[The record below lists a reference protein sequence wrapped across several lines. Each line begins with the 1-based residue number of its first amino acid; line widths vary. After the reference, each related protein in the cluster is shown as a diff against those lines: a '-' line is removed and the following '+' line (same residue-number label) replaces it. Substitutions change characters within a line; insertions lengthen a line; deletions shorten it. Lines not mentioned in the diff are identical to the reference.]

1 MSKDVEVLI
10 VGAGPTGL
18 TLACEL
24 ARYGVSFR
32 IIDKEPHASEKSKAL
47 AVHSRSLEVFEDM
60 GIVDRFLTFGLKMR
74 GINIFAD
81 SKQIAHMTFDE
92 LDGPYSFALT
102 LPQSDTERILMERLA
117 ELGAQVER
125 SITLIGMTQG
135 KDCVENHVR
144 NADGQEGIINS
155 RYTVGTDGAHSAV
168 RKALNMDFSGE
179 KYPDLMYLNDVHIE
193 GAINPDEIYVF
204 NSDHGILALFPYG
217 GGRYRI
223 ACSMGEEQD
232 QAEALKSVKEPSI
245 DEMQAEVD
253 RRSPYSLVLS
263 EQFWS
268 CGIYLHRRH
277 VKQYRKGNCFL
288 AGDAAHI
295 HSPAGGQG
303 MNTGIQDSYNLAWKL
318 ALVTKGKAEDM
329 LLDSYGVERLGI
341 ALGVLKMTD
350 FMMKVNTLKNPV
362 AKHLRNT
369 LAPVL
374 TAHEVI
380 QKRMQSS
387 IAELSLNYRE
397 SPIVEEHHSSMIDAL
412 AHKNDMPNLEDCFA
426 FKNGPQAGDRAPDGF
441 VVAATQ
447 GPLRA
452 FKRGD
457 AYFPPSQLAG
467 TTRLFELFQGTKH
480 TLLLFSGDETSN
492 EEIDIFGGIA
502 RALTNAYSD
511 LVNVVAIVDSDDSR
525 NKCTPH
531 FEKVLKTHAPEMQ
544 QHVMVVEDWE
554 MSCHH
559 KYGAGANC
567 LYLIRPDG
575 YVGFRSQPVA
585 HKLLTKYLERIFDK
599 VQLARI

>member
-1 MSKDVEVLI
+1 MSNDIDVLI

-24 ARYGVSFR
+24 ARHGVSFR
-32 IIDKEPHASEKSKAL
+32 IIDKEDHASDKSKAL
-47 AVHSRSLEVFEDM
+47 AVHSRTLEVFEDM
-60 GIVDRFLTFGLKMR
+60 GIVERFLTFGLKLR

-92 LDGPYSFALT
+92 LDGPYGFALT
-102 LPQSDTERILMERLA
+102 LPQSDTERILMERLG

-125 SITLIGMTQG
+125 SIDLVDVRQQ
-135 KDCVENHVR
+135 KDSVENRVR
-144 NADGQEGIINS
+144 KAGGQEEIINS
-155 RYTVGTDGAHSAV
+155 RYTVGSDGAHSTV
-168 RKALNMDFSGE
+168 RKALNLEFSGE
-179 KYPDLMYLNDVHIE
+179 KYPDLMYLNDVQIE

-223 ACSMGEEQD
+223 AAGMGEEHD
-232 QAEALKSVKEPSI
+232 QAEARTSVKEPSI
-245 DEMQAEVD
+245 EEMQAEVD
-253 RRSPYSLVLS
+253 RRCPYRLTLS

-277 VKQYRKGNCFL
+277 VSQYRKGNCFL
-288 AGDAAHI
+288 SGDAAHI

-318 ALVTKGKAEDM
+318 ALVTKGKAGES

-369 LAPVL
+369 LAPIL
-374 TAHEVI
+374 TAQEVI
-380 QKRMQSS
+380 QKRVQSS

-397 SPIVEEHHSSMIDAL
+397 SPIVEEHLSSMIEAL
-412 AHKNDMPNLEDCFA
+412 TKKKDMPHLADCFA
-426 FKNGPQAGDRAPDGF
+426 FKNGPAAGDRAPDGF
-441 VVAATQ
+441 VVKEAH

-452 FKRGD
+452 FKGGD
-457 AYFPPSQLAG
+457 SHLPSSQLED
-467 TTRLFELFQGTKH
+467 TTRLYELFQGTKH
-480 TLLLFSGDETSN
+480 TLLLFSGDDTSP
-492 EEIDIFGGIA
+492 EEIATFGGIA
-502 RALTNAYSD
+502 QTLTTSYPE
-511 LVNVVAIVDSDDSR
+511 LVKVVAIVDSEESR
-525 NKCTPH
+525 ARCVAG
-531 FEKVLKTHAPEMQ
+531 FDKVLKTHAPDMQ
-544 QHVMVVEDWE
+544 HNVIVVADWE

-575 YVGFRSQPVA
+575 YVGFRSQPA
-585 HKLLTKYLERIFDK
+585 DHKLLTRYLERIFDK
-599 VQLARI
+599 LQLARV